1 MPSNSDGTQLDRI
14 YKNTYTVIVASELKA
29 IRWMGSS
36 RRDLRTFPQQTRR
49 DIGKALYAA
58 QQGETDPAAKPL
70 KGFGG
75 TRVMEIVDRYETN
88 AYRAVY
94 TAQFAGMI
102 YVLHAFQKKSTRG
115 IATPKKEIELIR
127 RRLVE
132 AERLDR
138 ERQT

>member
-1 MPSNSDGTQLDRI
+1 MEG
-14 YKNTYTVIVASELKA
+14 ELKPV
-29 IRWMGSS
+29 RWMGSS
-36 RRDLRTFPQQTRR
+36 RQDLRSFPQQVRS

-75 TRVMEIVDRYETN
+75 ARVIEIVDRHDTN
-88 AYRAVY
+88 TYRAVY

-102 YVLHAFQKKSTRG
+102 YVLHAFQKKSTKG
-115 IATPKKEIELIR
+115 IATPRKEMDLIR

-138 ERQT
+138 ERQN